1 MTPVQ
6 VGLVGIAALFLLFF
20 LRFPV
25 AFSLALVGFAGF
37 AYLTSFQAAASLLA
51 RDFFSQLSSYG
62 LSAITMF
69 VLMGSYGLMAGLGER
84 LYTAAHRFVGSLPG
98 GLGISTFLACAGF
111 ASISGSTTATAAT
124 MGKIALPEMRRY
136 GYDMTLATGSVAA
149 AGTLG
154 ILIPPST
161 VFLVYAFLT
170 QQPIGALFTAGI
182 VPGLILTAMY
192 AATVYLIC
200 RVRPEVGPRAEPAPW
215 RERLAAAAAAWQVI
229 VLFLLVIGGL
239 FYGWYSPTQAG
250 AIGAAGALLVGLL
263 NRRVDWKM
271 LIDGTRDG
279 LRTSVMIMA
288 LIAGASVFGRFM
300 AVTRIPFLIAGWVES
315 LPLSANG
322 ILWIII
328 LILFVGGFFMDSMAL
343 VTLLVPVLFPVVE
356 RLGFDPIWFGV
367 IIVLTAEM
375 GVITPPVGVNVYV
388 IKNIYPEVP
397 LGEIFRGVMPFLV
410 PLFLMVGLLMAFPQ
424 LALWLPNLGR

>member
-6 VGLVGIAALFLLFF
+6 VGIMGIAALFVLFL
-20 LRFPV
+20 LRFPI
-25 AFSLALVGFAGF
+25 AFSLALVGFVGF
-37 AYLTSFQAAASLLA
+37 GYLTSFQAAASLLA
-51 RDFFSQLSSYG
+51 RDVFSQLSSYG
-62 LSAITMF
+62 LSAIAMF

-84 LYTAAHRFVGSLPG
+84 LYNAAHRFVGSMPG
-98 GLGISTFLACAGF
+98 GLGMATVLACAGF

-136 GYDMTLATGSVAA
+136 GYNMTLASGSVAA

-182 VPGLILTAMY
+182 VPGLLLAAMF
-192 AATVYLIC
+192 AVTVYLIC
-200 RVRPEVGPRAEPAPW
+200 RWRPGYGPPTEPSSW
-215 RERLAAAAAAWQVI
+215 GERLRAAAGAWQVI
-229 VLFLLVIGGL
+229 TIFLLVVGGL
-239 FYGWYSPTQAG
+239 FFGWFSPTQAG
-250 AIGAAGALLVGLL
+250 AIGAFGALLVGLL
-263 NRRVDWKM
+263 NRKITWPM
-271 LIDGTRDG
+271 LVEGTRDA

-300 AVTRIPFLIAGWVES
+300 AVTRIPFLIAGWVEG
-315 LPLSANG
+315 LPLSTDG
-322 ILWIII
+322 ILWVIV
-328 LILFVGGFFMDSMAL
+328 LILFIGGFFMDAMAL
-343 VTLLVPVLFPVVE
+343 VTLLVPVLYPVVQ

-367 IIVLTAEM
+367 IVVLTAEM

-388 IKNIYPEVP
+388 IRNISPDIP
-397 LGEIFRGVMPFLV
+397 LGDIFRGIMPFLV

-424 LALWLPNLGR
+424 LALWLPSLGR